1 MNLDWFKN
9 FSKENPKFW
18 ENYIASFENLSNL
31 DTKFVVFDCETTGLN
46 PINDKILSLGAIT
59 IQNNQIVIGDF
70 IEIFIFQDVFNPE
83 LVEYHGILKDGKE
96 EKFVEAEAIIQFLK
110 FAKNATFVGHHI
122 DFDIEMI
129 NEALSRLNLG
139 TLKNEYM
146 DIGLMHQKLIDDTSE
161 ENISLDELCKVYK
174 VKKNGR
180 HTASGDAYLTAL
192 LFLKLKKKL
201 NI

>member
-1 MNLDWFKN
+1 MNWDWFKT

-18 ENYIASFENLSNL
+18 ENYLSSFEIPQN
-31 DTKFVVFDCETTGLN
+31 DETKYIVFDCETTGLN
-46 PINDKILSLGAIT
+46 IETDRILSIGAVAIE
-59 IQNNQIVIGDF
+59 NSQIIVSDF
-70 IEIFIFQDVFNPE
+70 FEIFLKQDVFNAE
-83 LVEYHGILKDGKE
+83 SVEFHGILKEGKE

-110 FAKNATFVGHHI
+110 FVKNATLVGHQI
-122 DFDIEMI
+122 NFDIEMI

-139 TLKNEYM
+139 ALKNQYM
-146 DIGLMHQKLIDDTSE
+146 DIGLMHQKFIDDTSIE
-161 ENISLDELCKVYK
+161 SISLDELCKTYK

-180 HTASGDAYLTAL
+180 HTASGDAYITAL